1 MADRMTKEQRH
12 RCMSHITGHD
22 TKPELIVR
30 KFLWHHGFRYR
41 LYDKKLPGKP
51 DIVMRK
57 WKTVILVNGCFW
69 HGHDCDNFKLPKS
82 NQEFWKTKIENN
94 KKRDK
99 LNRQKIR
106 LLGFRV
112 ITLWEC
118 ELSKKRR
125 KQTLDSLLL
134 TLSEIVLKENK
145 AKVYHSEENEYLI
158 AAEPE
163 VSYGQEN

>member
-12 RCMSHITGHD
+12 RCMSHITGRD
-22 TKPELIVR
+22 TKPELLVR

-99 LNRQKIR
+99 LNLQKLR
-106 LLGFRV
+106 LLGFRI

-145 AKVYHSEENEYLI
+145 AKVYNSEENEYLT

-163 VSYGQEN
+163 VSYGQ